1 MKVKTSITLAPEV
14 LEAVDRVAG
23 STSSRSEVIE
33 LAIREF
39 LITRARAK
47 RDARDVELINKFADE
62 LEVEMADVRL
72 HQIEP

>member
-1 MKVKTSITLAPEV
+1 MKVKTSITLSPEV

-39 LITRARAK
+39 LMTRARAK
-47 RDARDVELINKFADE
+47 RDARDVELINEFADE
-62 LEVEMADVRL
+62 LEIEMASVLL